1 MKTTVTVTTFVDAFR
16 ALRPDNFS
24 NDGLQALFSYLE
36 EYETDTGE
44 ELELDVIA
52 LCCDFAEYQ
61 NLEEFQRDYSDEYQ
75 TIDEIEEDTTVIMI
89 NHESFIIQ
97 IF

>member
-1 MKTTVTVTTFVDAFR
+1 MKTTVTETTFVDAFR
-16 ALRPDNFS
+16 AFRPKNFS
-24 NDGLQALFSYLE
+24 YDGLRVLFNYLE

-52 LCCDFAEYQ
+52 ICCGFAEYRDIK
-61 NLEEFQRDYSDEYQ
+61 EFQRDYSDEYL
-75 TIDEIEEDTTVIMI
+75 TIEDIEEDTTVIMI